1 MISALT
7 SLAYMTLAGAAVIVA
22 SFYAMRTLVSVAN
35 TLGEVV
41 P

>member
-1 MISALT
+1 MTSALS

-22 SFYAMRTLVSVAN
+22 NYYAVQTLVSVAN